1 MGKKLPYTPASRIS
15 HYIRLCWLR
24 SRERAKILKEAN
36 YTCSKCHRK
45 QSKAKGH
52 ELKVEVHHKK
62 KIDWKKIVEYVR
74 KEVLDKPQ
82 EVLCVDC
89 HKKETAK
96 QVEKCRTKK
105 RLNSDFLLD
114 FPFK

>member
-1 MGKKLPYTPASRIS
+1 MSKKLPYTPASRIA

-24 SRERAKILKEAN
+24 SRERAKVLKEAK
-36 YTCSKCHRK
+36 YTCCQCHRK
-45 QSKAKGH
+45 QSRAKDK

-74 KEVLDKPQ
+74 KEVLDKPK

-89 HKKETAK
+89 HKKETEK
-96 QVEKCRTKK
+96 QNAENKLKK
-105 RLNSDFLLD
+105 RS
-114 FPFK
+114 

>member
-1 MGKKLPYTPASRIS
+1 MMAKKKSRKLPYTPASRIS

-24 SRERAKILKEAN
+24 SRERHKVLKEAK
-36 YTCSKCHRK
+36 YTCCQCHRK
-45 QSKAKGH
+45 QSKAKGKK
-52 ELKVEVHHKK
+52 LKVEVHHKK

-89 HKKETAK
+89 HKEETRKQNAK
-96 QVEKCRTKK
+96 T
-105 RLNSDFLLD
+105 
-114 FPFK
+114 

>member
-1 MGKKLPYTPASRIS
+1 MAKKLPYTPASRIA

-24 SRERAKILKEAN
+24 SRERHKVLKEAQ
-36 YTCSKCHRK
+36 YTCCQCHRK
-45 QSKAKGH
+45 QSKAKGK

-82 EVLCVDC
+82 EVLCKDC
-89 HKKETAK
+89 HKKETEK
-96 QVEKCRTKK
+96 QNAENKLKK
-105 RLNSDFLLD
+105 RS
-114 FPFK
+114 